1 MRLGDEDAAAILGQL
16 GMMHTLYGKQPPPP
30 QTLLLLLQDIEGF
43 GAEVIGKALQR
54 LRVTY
59 DGRAPITSAL
69 LASAC
74 ESAAGR
80 LSPEEAWAL
89 ALTARDEEA
98 TVIWTDEIEQA
109 WWGAAPLLR
118 GRPDFVGARFAF
130 VEIYTRVCH
139 SKRERAELP
148 RVTATLGT
156 NKRLQAE
163 ALKQARDRGLDV
175 SQLVGTVAGEVLAL
189 AHVPVRG
196 EVLQLSSESAPAEGE
211 SKAERAARL
220 AREKDDQER
229 MRANLRRLRDVM
241 AGAPAA
247 RAAMQDA
254 ERAAELAAIRAKK
267 AAAQQAVDG
276 YHRQASNQPRTQPAK
291 HTSKQHAG

>member
-1 MRLGDEDAAAILGQL
+1 MSLSDDDAAAILGTL

-30 QTLLLLLQDIEGF
+30 QALLLLLEDIEGF

-54 LRVTY
+54 LRLTY

-118 GRPDFVGARFAF
+118 GRADFVGARFAF

-139 SKRERAELP
+139 SKRERGQLP
-148 RVTATLGT
+148 RVTASLGT

-163 ALKQARDRGLDV
+163 AVEQARARGLDV
-175 SQLVGTVAGEVLAL
+175 SQLVGTNAGEVLAL
-189 AHVPVRG
+189 AHVPARG
-196 EVLQLSSESAPAEGE
+196 EVLQLSDESAPAEGE
-211 SKAERAARL
+211 SAPARAARL
-220 AREKDDQER
+220 AKEQADQER
-229 MRANLRRLRDVM
+229 MRANLRHLRDVM

-254 ERAAELAAIRAKK
+254 QRAAELQDFREKK
-267 AAAQQAVDG
+267 AAAQRAVDG
-276 YHRQASNQPRTQPAK
+276 YHGQASKQPTTQAAK
-291 HTSKQHAG
+291 HTSKQHAR